1 MIISVAKL
9 NLGIT
14 QGITLGI
21 TFECLED
28 VWTVSRQC
36 LECVWGCLEGVWKV
50 SGRCPEGVK
59 VIAKLADAL
68 GDLLIWV
75 CGCMDSV

>member
-1 MIISVAKL
+1 MDSV
-9 NLGIT
+9 
-14 QGITLGI
+14 Q
-21 TFECLED
+21 
-28 VWTVSRQC
+28 TVSGGC
-36 LECVWGCLEGVWKV
+36 LGVSGRCLEGVWKV